1 MAIKDDPNEPVTRG
15 MLEDAVDVIL
25 DGMDKMVGELR
36 NQINTRFD
44 KTESRLNGLEVE
56 VRGVKDE
63 VRGLKAEFSVTPTRR
78 EFEELKARV
87 DKYHP
92 LI

>member
-1 MAIKDDPNEPVTRG
+1 MSKIAPDDLVTRG
-15 MLEDAVDVIL
+15 LLGEAVDVIL
-25 DGMDKMVGELR
+25 NGMDKMVGEWK
-36 NQINTRFD
+36 NEMNSRFD
-44 KTESRLNGLEVE
+44 KMESRLNGLEVE